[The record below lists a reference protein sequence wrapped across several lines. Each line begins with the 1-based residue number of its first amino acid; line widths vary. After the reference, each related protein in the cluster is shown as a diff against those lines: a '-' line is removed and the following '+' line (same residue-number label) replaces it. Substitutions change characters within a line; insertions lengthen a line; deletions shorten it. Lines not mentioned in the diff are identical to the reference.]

1 MRNYI
6 EIALDPQMNTDSLL
20 RAFLLHPLTREEKHN
35 YPDESLCE
43 AANKIIDTLQS
54 VSIERMLDVIE
65 KYQDE
70 IQELTTA
77 SIPQFSELKDA
88 DRIPDIVLSNPDCK
102 YKLIGYFFNKDAEEY
117 SQQKYG
123 ENHYKLAAQ
132 IGLCEYAD
140 KKASDG
146 ITAVSFLGMVYKEL
160 PEEKRDE
167 LRPKLCLQIPFV
179 QYILIK
185 ARQGEIDAMKELR
198 SMLTLSTSI
207 RRRSSIQQIMHA
219 IEETMTTEK
228 SIMSNIKWGYKKD
241 DK

>member
-1 MRNYI
+1 MSNYI
-6 EIALDPQMNTDSLL
+6 DLALDSQKNTDSLL
-20 RAFLLHPLTREEKHN
+20 RAFLLHPLSREEKHK
-35 YPDESLCE
+35 YSEESLDK
-43 AANKIIDTLQS
+43 AANRILDTLES
-54 VSIERMLDVIE
+54 VSIEHMLDVIE

-70 IQELTTA
+70 IQELNTA

-140 KKASDG
+140 KKAQDG
-146 ITAVSFLGMVYKEL
+146 ITAVSFLGMVYKDL
-160 PEEKRDE
+160 PEEKRDD

-185 ARQGEIDAMKELR
+185 ARRGEIDAMSELR

-219 IEETMTTEK
+219 IEAAMKTEK
-228 SIMSNIKWGYKKD
+228 SIMNNIKWGYKKD